1 MQKTILLVDD
11 DEEEYDIIKMAL
23 EMANISYKCIWA
35 NSLEQAQELVME
47 QPPDYIFLDINMPRH
62 DGLSCLEHLKKLEQ
76 LQHSVFV
83 MYSTYISDDNR
94 KKALRLGAYCCI
106 HKPENIQ
113 ILLKQLLHLLS
124 EKTHFT

>member
-23 EMANISYKCIWA
+23 EMAAISYKCIWA
-35 NSLEQAQELVME
+35 NSLEQAQKLVSEL
-47 QPPDYIFLDINMPRH
+47 PPDYIFLDINMPRH

-76 LQHSVFV
+76 LRRSVFV

-94 KKALRLGAYCCI
+94 KKALQLGAYCCI